1 MRSHLRARRLPD
13 DDGRCGWWAAL
24 PQPSPS
30 RRVFG
35 EERADSA
42 IIGAGFTGLAIARR
56 LAEAMTDRRVAVVE
70 AQRVGFGTSGRNS
83 GFVGDISHR
92 NPNLDADGTHRSQRV
107 ARFGCDQLR
116 ELVREHDIDCD
127 WSEVGRLHVAL
138 EDHAL
143 RNLDHLLRLLREFDE
158 PHEPMDSSAIA
169 SVLGTRFYRAG
180 VRIPGTVL
188 LQPSALIRGLA
199 ASLPD
204 NVDLFEESP
213 VRAIDRGPRFR
224 LEAGRGTVVADRI
237 FLATNGFTPG
247 LGLLARRVFPLMT
260 YASLTRP
267 LTSEERAEL
276 GGDPEWG
283 LVSED
288 RMGSSIR
295 RTPDQRILIR
305 NSVRY
310 APSLRN
316 RASRYRAIQAIH
328 RRSLRARF
336 PALDAVDLEHT
347 WAGVLGMTLN
357 QGQLF
362 GQLADELYASVG
374 YNGTGVAMGTGSG
387 ALLADLALG
396 AHSSLVSDAL
406 QLQKPSWLPHEPLL
420 GWGVRGYTAYLQRR
434 AGAER

>member
-1 MRSHLRARRLPD
+1 MRSQLRTRRLPD
-13 DDGRCGWWAAL
+13 DDRHCGWWATL
-24 PQPSPS
+24 PGASPP
-30 RRVFG
+30 RRATG

-42 IIGAGFTGLAIARR
+42 VVGAGFTGLAIARR
-56 LAEAMTDRRVAVVE
+56 LAAAMPDRRVVVLE

-83 GFVGDISHR
+83 GFAGDISHR
-92 NPNLDADGTHRSQRV
+92 NPRLDADGARRIQRV
-107 ARFGCDQLR
+107 ARFGLDLLR
-116 ELVREHDIDCD
+116 ERVRDDQIDCG
-127 WSEVGRLHVAL
+127 WAEVGRLHVAL

-143 RNLDHLLRLLREFDE
+143 RNLDHLFHLLREFDE
-158 PHEPMDSSAIA
+158 PHEPMDASAIA
-169 SVLGTRFYRAG
+169 SVVGTHYYRAG
-180 VRIPGTVL
+180 VRIPGTAL
-188 LQPSALIRGLA
+188 LQPAALIRGLA

-213 VRAIDRGPRFR
+213 VRAIDRGPPFR
-224 LEAGRGTVVADRI
+224 LEAGSGTVVADRV

-260 YASLTRP
+260 YASLTCP

-288 RMGSSIR
+288 RMGSSLR
-295 RTPDQRILIR
+295 RTRDRRVLIR

-310 APSLRN
+310 APSLRS
-316 RASRYRAIQAIH
+316 RASRYRTIQAIH

-336 PALDAVDLEHT
+336 PALDAVDLEYT

-357 QGQLF
+357 QGQFF
-362 GQLADELYASVG
+362 GPLADEFYASVG

-396 AHSSLVSDAL
+396 ADSSLVSDAL
-406 QLQKPSWLPHEPLL
+406 QLPKPSWLPPEPLL

-434 AGAER
+434 SGAER